1 MIEEDAF
8 GAIAPE
14 PEAVSIV
21 EAEPAPPVVEATP
34 VEAVAPEVPAAPVAP
49 PVATIPPGFVPVQ
62 EVQRLRQRLREQE
75 LSAEPATVPDVFND
89 PDAYTG
95 YINQTI
101 QQAVI
106 NTKLDLSETYNRD
119 RHGNEAVDAARD
131 WALERFRANP
141 AFEIEV
147 LQQRDP
153 YGYVVDVFKREAAM
167 KALGSADLTEIEQ
180 FRAWK
185 TAQPALPP
193 QIAPAAMMAPVAP
206 PTATPPPRSLAT
218 ATSAGNG
225 PAPKADAAEAF
236 LASKF

>member
-8 GAIAPE
+8 GATAPE
-14 PEAVSIV
+14 PEAVSVV
-21 EAEPAPPVVEATP
+21 EAEPLPPPVVEAAP
-34 VEAVAPEVPAAPVAP
+34 VETVAQETPAAPVAP
-49 PVATIPPGFVPVQ
+49 AAVPPGYVPVQ
-62 EVQRLRQRLREQE
+62 EVQRLRQRLRELE
-75 LSAEPATVPDVFND
+75 LPAEPASVPDVFND

-95 YINQTI
+95 HINQTI

-119 RHGNEAVDAARD
+119 RHGNETVDAARD
-131 WALERFRANP
+131 WALERFAANP
-141 AFEIEV
+141 AFQNEV
-147 LQQRDP
+147 LQHRDP

-167 KALGSADLTEIEQ
+167 KALGSVELTEIEQ

-185 TAQPALPP
+185 TAQAALPP
-193 QIAPAAMMAPVAP
+193 VQAAAPVATP
-206 PTATPPPRSLAT
+206 PIVTPPPRSLAT